1 MARRKKNKQ
10 EEEVLV
16 DIVEVRDSMQGFY
29 EKNQRAIWIGAGAL
43 VLLVGGFF
51 VYNNLYLQPRQ
62 VEAMN
67 QMYQAQKQFEQDSF
81 AKALTNPGSLYPG
94 FLDIVDQYGNTKAG
108 NLANYYAGISYL
120 NLGKFDIAADYLQ
133 SYKAQNSEMEI
144 MKNGA
149 LGDCFSELNDLVN
162 ARSYYEKAVTKD
174 NELLT
179 PYYLLK
185 LGLLHEQNQNLPKA
199 KEAYERI
206 KKDFSASNEGADIDK
221 YLARVTK

>member
-16 DIVEVRDSMQGFY
+16 DIVEVRDSMQDFY
-29 EKNQRAIWIGAGAL
+29 DKNQKLIWGGAVVFL
-43 VLLVGGFF
+43 VLIGGFF

-94 FLDIVDQYGNTKAG
+94 FLDIADQYKGTKAG
-108 NLANYYAGISYL
+108 NLANYYSGVAYL
-120 NLGKFDIAADYLQ
+120 NLGKFDVATDYLK
-133 SYKAQNSEMEI
+133 SYKPQNELMGI

-149 LGDCFSELNDLVN
+149 LGDCLSELNDLN
-162 ARSYYEKAVTKD
+162 GAQSYYEKSVNSNND
-174 NELLT
+174 LLT
-179 PYYLLK
+179 PYYLQK
-185 LGLLHEQNQNLPKA
+185 LGLLHERNNNPTAA
-199 KEAYERI
+199 KDAYNRI
-206 KKDFSASNEGADIDK
+206 KKDFPTSKEGVEVDK
-221 YLARVTK
+221 YLARVN